1 LDKVRLEESKK
12 PLNERRRTFK
22 QKLRKGASA
31 DIFDDADLSD
41 ATDRSSLN
49 LNDTNLSSKSF
60 KNANFNQIDPESQPD
75 HLCGANFRDRN
86 LNDMNLNS
94 KDEVKF
100 QNLNPG
106 GISSRG
112 AKTRDYDKE
121 PLVIKD
127 YITIVYII
135 TIAVLLC
142 FAMFIN
148 LVSNIPYDRKVA
160 NILLTAPLV
169 ARALK
174 GFSQHYGRK
183 FIFLN
188 SSIKCIKSGEQ
199 LVMKFDDILY
209 FKKTFA
215 LVYESETRKY
225 TETERIA
232 GKTCLAIYV
241 LAYIYGA
248 IFDDSMIVF
257 IMLFCCMGA
266 VVFIFTP
273 QMIFHLFKD
282 GLFSCR
288 FVDALIIDALYNKF
302 FIFIP
307 TNKEYNELKKYMKL
321 KFNKDLDGPNY
332 LLRVKNF

>member
-1 LDKVRLEESKK
+1 MDKVRFEEPKK
-12 PLNERRRTFK
+12 LLNEGRQNLK
-22 QKLRKGASA
+22 QKLRKSASA
-31 DIFDDADLSD
+31 DIFDNADLSD
-41 ATDRSSLN
+41 ATDRGSLN
-49 LNDTNLSSKSF
+49 LNDTNLIGKSF
-60 KNANFNQIDPESQPD
+60 KNANFNQTDPESRAD
-75 HLCGANFRDRN
+75 YLCGANFRDTN
-86 LNDMNLNS
+86 LKSTNLNS
-94 KDEVKF
+94 QAEVKF

-106 GISSRG
+106 GAPSRG
-112 AKTRDYDKE
+112 VKTRDYDKE

-148 LVSNIPYDRKVA
+148 LVFNIPYDRKVA

-215 LVYESETRKY
+215 FFYESETHKY
-225 TETERIA
+225 AETERIA

-266 VVFIFTP
+266 VIFLFIP
-273 QMIFHLFKD
+273 QMIFHLFKG

-321 KFNKDLDGPNY
+321 KFNKDLDAPNY

>member
-1 LDKVRLEESKK
+1 MLLEESKK
-12 PLNERRRTFK
+12 PLNEGRRTFN

-60 KNANFNQIDPESQPD
+60 KNANFNPANPKSQPD
-75 HLCGANFRDRN
+75 HLCGANFRDT
-86 LNDMNLNS
+86 NLNS

-106 GISSRG
+106 GVSSRG

-127 YITIVYII
+127 YMPIVNII
-135 TIAVLLC
+135 AIVALLC

-148 LVSNIPYDRKVA
+148 LASNIPYDRKVA

-199 LVMKFDDILY
+199 LVMKFDEILY

-215 LVYESETRKY
+215 FFYESETHKY

-232 GKTCLAIYV
+232 GKTCLARYV

-248 IFDDSMIVF
+248 IFDDSMIIF

-266 VVFIFTP
+266 VVFIFT
-273 QMIFHLFKD
+273 QSR
-282 GLFSCR
+282 G
-288 FVDALIIDALYNKF
+288 
-302 FIFIP
+302 
-307 TNKEYNELKKYMKL
+307 
-321 KFNKDLDGPNY
+321 
-332 LLRVKNF
+332 

>member
-1 LDKVRLEESKK
+1 MLLEESKK

-41 ATDRSSLN
+41 AMDRRSLN
-49 LNDTNLSSKSF
+49 LNDANLSSKSF
-60 KNANFNQIDPESQPD
+60 KNANFNQTDPESQPD

-106 GISSRG
+106 GVSSRG

-148 LVSNIPYDRKVA
+148 LVFNIPYDRKVA
-160 NILLTAPLV
+160 NILLICT
-169 ARALK
+169 
-174 GFSQHYGRK
+174 
-183 FIFLN
+183 
-188 SSIKCIKSGEQ
+188 
-199 LVMKFDDILY
+199 
-209 FKKTFA
+209 
-215 LVYESETRKY
+215 
-225 TETERIA
+225 
-232 GKTCLAIYV
+232 
-241 LAYIYGA
+241 
-248 IFDDSMIVF
+248 
-257 IMLFCCMGA
+257 
-266 VVFIFTP
+266 
-273 QMIFHLFKD
+273 
-282 GLFSCR
+282 FSCQS
-288 FVDALIIDALYNKF
+288 L
-302 FIFIP
+302 
-307 TNKEYNELKKYMKL
+307 
-321 KFNKDLDGPNY
+321 
-332 LLRVKNF
+332 